1 MNKKYR
7 IQWKSKVNGRAGKG
21 TKLFDYEQ
29 GQILVEELNLEY
41 PQIQH
46 ELIEAPPPNT
56 TPLEPPSTEQ
66 ELATETEPEETHPN
80 RQPVP
85 VH

>member
-1 MNKKYR
+1 MNKKYL

-21 TKLFDYEQ
+21 TKLFDYED
-29 GQILVEELNLEY
+29 GQSLVEELNLEY

-46 ELIEAPPPNT
+46 ELIEAPPPNAK
-56 TPLEPPSTEQ
+56 PPEPPSTEQ
-66 ELATETEPEETHPN
+66 ELAPETESEEANPN